1 MTTILLVEDDSVLL
15 ETLSYNFER
24 AGFQVAT
31 ASDGLTGL
39 EMARQTHPDLIILDV
54 MLPGLDGFSICRAVA
69 KETTVPIV
77 LLTALHDEAHRIAGL
92 ELGAIDYVVKPFS
105 MGELLARVRAILRWN
120 ERQRQNPSSNV
131 LCVGP
136 VQLDRNSRRVWYKDR
151 EIELSHKEF
160 DLLACL
166 MHNAGV
172 ALSRDLLLERV
183 WGSDFLGSNRTID
196 VHVRW
201 LREKLEPDPANPTLI
216 RTVRGIGY
224 CFQDPSADSTRRR
237 MLEESESAS

>member
-24 AGFQVAT
+24 AGFQVTT
-31 ASDGLTGL
+31 AADGLTGL
-39 EMARQTHPDLIILDV
+39 EMVRQVRPDLIILDV
-54 MLPGLDGFSICRAVA
+54 MLPGIDGFSVCRAVA
-69 KETTVPIV
+69 KETAIPIV

-120 ERQRQNPSSNV
+120 ERQRQAPTSNV
-131 LCVGP
+131 LSIGP
-136 VQLDRNSRRVWYKDR
+136 VQLDRNSRRVWYQDR
-151 EIELSHKEF
+151 EVELSQKEF

-183 WGSDFLGSNRTID
+183 WGNDFLGSNRTID

-201 LREKLEPDPANPTLI
+201 LREKLEPDPANPVLI

-224 CFQDPSADSTRRR
+224 CFQDPSFDPLGRPSRQEHEQT
-237 MLEESESAS
+237 S